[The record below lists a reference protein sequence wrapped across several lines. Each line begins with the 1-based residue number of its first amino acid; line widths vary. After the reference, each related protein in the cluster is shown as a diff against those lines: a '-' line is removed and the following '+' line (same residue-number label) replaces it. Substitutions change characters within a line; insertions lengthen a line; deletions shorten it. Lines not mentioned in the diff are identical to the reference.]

1 MKRLLVIVFIALSPF
16 ANAQDLYDINT
27 LREITIKFYD
37 PDYHQTLIDWFNAGD
52 DSRLAA
58 TLEMDGEVYDSV
70 AVRYKGNIS
79 FLIPEWQNNP
89 KFPLNIDMN
98 EHIEDQDLLGYKKLK
113 LGNLFTDPTSVR
125 EAVAYRIYRK
135 YSVAPKS
142 NLIKVNIGVVGE
154 SATYYGVYS
163 NTESINKGFLK
174 DHYDWKKGAL
184 VKCDPNPEDDD
195 IVCDNSGLG
204 NGIGGEQVVAFP
216 DLVWYGPDSCQ
227 YYANYEMKTDFGW
240 KELVDF
246 IDILNNEDSLLYDNL
261 NIDGVLWHMAV
272 STVLPNID
280 NYYGKNIKNYYM
292 YKHKDSLWHVIPW
305 DVNESFGGVMGAA
318 QNNSAHSNWDVL
330 RWYEPNEPN
339 RPLIWQILKHD
350 RYFKQYF
357 AHIRTVIEENY
368 NEANI
373 RSQVDSIQDL
383 IEQDVLNGPYNIF
396 PDQDFSDNIDYD
408 VTHPN
413 LAPLSN
419 YKAMIPTVYE
429 RLEYLTDHPEVMKIA
444 PTLENTTRNIE
455 EPEEGQDVWVT
466 AEVTNAMQVDLM
478 ITTNREYASFFEPF
492 EMKDDGLNNDGAAG
506 DGVYGA
512 LIPFQS
518 ADEKIKYYVRA
529 QNPEAM
535 ILEPRR
541 AEYEYFKYKIDSA
554 STESVSDNAEI
565 SKLFNVYPNPAKGFV
580 NIAGDLEMVNSI
592 RIHDATGQLVY
603 QSFNPSSKR
612 ISITNLSRG
621 LYFVSFSTDEGLGVK
636 KLMVNK

>member
-1 MKRLLVIVFIALSPF
+1 
-16 ANAQDLYDINT
+16 
-27 LREITIKFYD
+27 
-37 PDYHQTLIDWFNAGD
+37 
-52 DSRLAA
+52 
-58 TLEMDGEVYDSV
+58 
-70 AVRYKGNIS
+70 
-79 FLIPEWQNNP
+79 
-89 KFPLNIDMN
+89 
-98 EHIEDQDLLGYKKLK
+98 
-113 LGNLFTDPTSVR
+113 
-125 EAVAYRIYRK
+125 
-135 YSVAPKS
+135 
-142 NLIKVNIGVVGE
+142 
-154 SATYYGVYS
+154 
-163 NTESINKGFLK
+163 
-174 DHYDWKKGAL
+174 
-184 VKCDPNPEDDD
+184 
-195 IVCDNSGLG
+195 
-204 NGIGGEQVVAFP
+204 
-216 DLVWYGPDSCQ
+216 
-227 YYANYEMKTDFGW
+227 
-240 KELVDF
+240 
-246 IDILNNEDSLLYDNL
+246 
-261 NIDGVLWHMAV
+261 
-272 STVLPNID
+272 
-280 NYYGKNIKNYYM
+280 
-292 YKHKDSLWHVIPW
+292 
-305 DVNESFGGVMGAA
+305 
-318 QNNSAHSNWDVL
+318 
-330 RWYEPNEPN
+330 
-339 RPLIWQILKHD
+339 
-350 RYFKQYF
+350 
-357 AHIRTVIEENY
+357 
-368 NEANI
+368 
-373 RSQVDSIQDL
+373 
-383 IEQDVLNGPYNIF
+383 
-396 PDQDFSDNIDYD
+396 
-408 VTHPN
+408 
-413 LAPLSN
+413 
-419 YKAMIPTVYE
+419 MIPTVYE